1 MPVEDNDE
9 PIGAAK
15 DWPLARFALRHNNT
29 GTSRQRQLPI
39 DIELT
44 GK

>member
-1 MPVEDNDE
+1 MPVVDNDE
-9 PIGAAK
+9 PISVGE
-15 DWPLARFALRHNNT
+15 DWPLARFALRRNAI

-39 DIELT
+39 EIALT